1 MSLLEGENELLRLKP
16 HFLSRAWS
24 YFFWAYCLVLT
35 YLFATD
41 SPFLIQIR
49 DWAASFPFFSTP
61 IKFLSHMPES
71 LTWIS
76 ALIIPILLVSIFRL
90 DWGQFIRVCLLVL
103 AAFSMRFFELG
114 MGIEYRAMCF
124 ISIGAILYLEITR
137 WSTQYIVTNQRLILE
152 HRGWKNTT
160 RTLFFSKINDLVLA
174 RNFWGRLFQYGTV
187 IPITAS
193 GLGLGSTESSV
204 HVGVGG
210 SAGLLAG
217 KLEGGMARATNQ
229 AAETYEYALYC
240 VPSPDHAYKIILEG
254 MQRKEV

>member
-1 MSLLEGENELLRLKP
+1 M
-16 HFLSRAWS
+16 
-24 YFFWAYCLVLT
+24 
-35 YLFATD
+35 
-41 SPFLIQIR
+41 
-49 DWAASFPFFSTP
+49 
-61 IKFLSHMPES
+61 
-71 LTWIS
+71 
-76 ALIIPILLVSIFRL
+76 
-90 DWGQFIRVCLLVL
+90 
-103 AAFSMRFFELG
+103 
-114 MGIEYRAMCF
+114 
-124 ISIGAILYLEITR
+124 
-137 WSTQYIVTNQRLILE
+137 
-152 HRGWKNTT
+152 
-160 RTLFFSKINDLVLA
+160 LA